1 MHGYMSHIVPL
12 VCMFTMQSGFSNAA
26 LLGKEAERE
35 RRRTRKMRGDKEGEI
50 GRETKEMG
58 EVRKI

>member
-1 MHGYMSHIVPL
+1 
-12 VCMFTMQSGFSNAA
+12 MFTMQSGFSNAA